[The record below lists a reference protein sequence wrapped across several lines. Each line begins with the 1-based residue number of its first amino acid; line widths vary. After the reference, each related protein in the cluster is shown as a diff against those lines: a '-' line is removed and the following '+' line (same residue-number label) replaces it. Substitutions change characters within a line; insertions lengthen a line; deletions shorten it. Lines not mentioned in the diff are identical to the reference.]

1 MNGLYAAI
9 GCVAVACC
17 MCTPWFASL
26 LHLAVR
32 GGDRFDVPPRL
43 TLVPRPEDFHGR

>member
-1 MNGLYAAI
+1 MSGILA
-9 GCVAVACC
+9 AVACLALGC
-17 MCTPWFASL
+17 VFCTPAFASL

-43 TLVPRPEDFHGR
+43 TLVQRPEDFRGR